1 MKNIC
6 KRTLCAVLALG
17 MALLPAGAT
26 NWGLWYGNG
35 LHQPP
40 NGEDTVQTLAK
51 YGAYYMGSADEKTLY
66 LTFDCGYENGNTAK
80 ILDTLKKQHVPG
92 AFFVV
97 GDYLKTAPAL
107 VRRMGDEGHLVGN
120 HTNNHP
126 NMSKVGKERFTSE
139 LTAVSS
145 QYRQLTGR
153 RIAPFY
159 RPPEGS
165 YTYDN
170 LSWAQSLGYHTTL
183 WSVAYADWD
192 PASQPSYA
200 SAKQTIRARAHNGA
214 IILLHAVSS
223 TNAAILNDLISGW
236 KAEGYTFKALSALPG
251 IKNPTVNALPNDAA
265 FAVGENRAAF
275 TAFLIDDANYIK
287 LRDAAAALSGTE
299 KAFAV
304 AYDAASDSV
313 QMSRGGAYEAL
324 GTELSGMRDAAVV
337 QAGAGSQSITLDGEA
352 LTLKSYLIDDANY
365 VKLRDLAQALD
376 CGVAYD
382 NATRAVVLDPTA
394 KYAAE

>member
-1 MKNIC
+1 
-6 KRTLCAVLALG
+6 
-17 MALLPAGAT
+17 
-26 NWGLWYGNG
+26 
-35 LHQPP
+35 
-40 NGEDTVQTLAK
+40 
-51 YGAYYMGSADEKTLY
+51 MGSADEKTLY

-139 LTAVSS
+139 LTALSS

-265 FAVGENRAAF
+265 FAVGEKRAAF

-313 QMSRGGAYEAL
+313 QLSRGGAYEAL

-382 NATRAVVLDPTA
+382 NATRAVVLDPAA
-394 KYAAE
+394 KYDTE

>member
-1 MKNIC
+1 M
-6 KRTLCAVLALG
+6 
-17 MALLPAGAT
+17 
-26 NWGLWYGNG
+26 
-35 LHQPP
+35 
-40 NGEDTVQTLAK
+40 
-51 YGAYYMGSADEKTLY
+51 
-66 LTFDCGYENGNTAK
+66 
-80 ILDTLKKQHVPG
+80 
-92 AFFVV
+92 
-97 GDYLKTAPAL
+97 
-107 VRRMGDEGHLVGN
+107 
-120 HTNNHP
+120 
-126 NMSKVGKERFTSE
+126 
-139 LTAVSS
+139 
-145 QYRQLTGR
+145 
-153 RIAPFY
+153 
-159 RPPEGS
+159 
-165 YTYDN
+165 
-170 LSWAQSLGYHTTL
+170 AQSLGYHTTL

-251 IKNPTVNALPNDAA
+251 IKNPTVNALPNDAV

-313 QMSRGGAYEAL
+313 QLSRGGAYEAL

-394 KYAAE
+394 KYDAE